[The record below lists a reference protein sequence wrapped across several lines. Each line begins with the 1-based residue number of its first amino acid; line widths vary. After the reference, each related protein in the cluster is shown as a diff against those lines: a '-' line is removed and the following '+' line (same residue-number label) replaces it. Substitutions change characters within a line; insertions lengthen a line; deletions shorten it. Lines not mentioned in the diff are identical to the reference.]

1 MKGMMKDH
9 RLAKHISDA
18 SWSELCRKLEYK
30 ITDHGGILIKVPRTY
45 ASSQICSCCGRKESK
60 LKNLRIRSWTC
71 PSCGAGHDRDVN
83 AAKNILKKGLEM
95 IAS

>member
-30 ITDHGGILIKVPRTY
+30 IADHGGILIKVPRTY

-60 LKNLRIRSWTC
+60 LKDLRIRGWIC
-71 PSCGAGHDRDVN
+71 PSCGAEHDRDVN
-83 AAKNILKKGLEM
+83 AAKNILEKGLEM
-95 IAS
+95 LAS